1 MIPVRVLHW
10 GCGDG
15 ERRSG
20 RWGTGGDEL
29 ILQVQQQKE
38 AGTENLEQKI
48 WGTENMEQKIWG
60 TENLGNR
67 NPC

>member
-1 MIPVRVLHW
+1 MVNGDR
-10 GCGDG
+10 GDG
-15 ERRSG
+15 G
-20 RWGTGGDEL
+20 LGGNEL

-48 WGTENMEQKIWG
+48 WGTEIWG